1 MHSASQT
8 AVSRIKLWPN
18 ATHVAPGGIDH
29 TQFDLDRLTY
39 DIFTASFR
47 IDTPE
52 KAQALL
58 DAHQW
63 AKTYL
68 APFVVKAAID
78 MASALLNAV
87 ARNPRSKIVFLGRDG
102 FVFGYALSILLPK
115 FYAAHCTKM
124 YLSRSLVNAALREL
138 EEYEG
143 KSFPG
148 IGEFRK
154 RAAAEGDPRG
164 AWRRLTAY
172 FIDHG
177 IDIGAEGSE
186 IHVVD
191 TGLKGSIQ
199 EMLAAAYPQ
208 TTFIGHYAFY
218 AASPHDPHPGDK
230 KGYAMHLELDQ
241 SNGGN
246 ALRDQLPEDPDR
258 TFHYRPSIIA
268 VEDMIQGSYSSPT
281 FFATNGYLQLIRQ
294 RHDPTP
300 GKVTIQDMS
309 GLSVRDPHFREA
321 VKALNAIAV
330 CAFARNAAKF
340 IDQDFS
346 THPEAVR
353 STSCYQRLARQQ
365 DEFVARIRYWIRYL
379 PRI

>member
-8 AVSRIKLWPN
+8 AVGRIKLWPY
-18 ATHVAPGGIDH
+18 ATHVAPGGIDY
-29 TQFDLDRLTY
+29 TQFDLDRLTF
-39 DIFTASFR
+39 DIFAASFR

-58 DAHQW
+58 DSYQW

-68 APFVVKAAID
+68 APFVVKLVID
-78 MASALLNAV
+78 MAPALLNAV
-87 ARNPRSKIVFLGRDG
+87 ARNPRVKIVFLGRDG

-115 FYAAHCTKM
+115 FYAAHCTTM

-143 KSFPG
+143 KSFAG

-199 EMLAAAYPQ
+199 EMLTAVYPR
-208 TTFIGHYAFY
+208 TTFFGHYAFY
-218 AASPHDPHPGDK
+218 AASPHDPHPGSK
-230 KGYAMHLELDQ
+230 TGYAMHLELER
-241 SNGGN
+241 SNEGN
-246 ALRDQLPEDPDR
+246 ALRDRLPDDADL
-258 TFHYRPSIIA
+258 TFLCHDAIVA
-268 VEDMIQGSYSSPT
+268 VEEMIQGSHLSPST
-281 FFATNGYLQLIRQ
+281 YGANGHPRTIRQ
-294 RHDPTP
+294 RYSHAPSRP
-300 GKVTIQDMS
+300 LIQDPQGHS
-309 GLSVRDPHFREA
+309 CADLFFREA
-321 VKALNAIAV
+321 VVSMNSIAICQYTRKFRQNESAMHQG
-330 CAFARNAAKF
+330 ARNAEL
-340 IDQDFS
+340 DS
-346 THPEAVR
+346 GWSRH
-353 STSCYQRLARQQ
+353 
-365 DEFVARIRYWIRYL
+365 L
-379 PRI
+379 PRSGDDLQSQIRGMVA